1 MAWGAGGEAGEAAR
15 FGWKGAEGGCE
26 MSVSAPRSNHPE
38 EFGRRRSAETQRE
51 WASDSEAYR
60 LCRSRRR
67 GDVRRDDWRGRLRD
81 LKPSGEQPPR
91 GTKGKASE
99 YEAEGQISHPTRQPP
114 AAQSRSSA
122 EPPQPKGP
130 GVGHTLSTEVRLRLG
145 GNERRRSDS
154 SRGTGRGRAREGERR
169 VRYLSVPEG
178 GWAAA
183 KRKEEG
189 STP

>member
-81 LKPSGEQPPR
+81 LKPSGSSLPEGRRGRRASMRLRGKSLIRRGSLPQRRAEAVLSPRSPR
-91 GTKGKASE
+91 GLGWA
-99 YEAEGQISHPTRQPP
+99 IPW
-114 AAQSRSSA
+114 
-122 EPPQPKGP
+122 
-130 GVGHTLSTEVRLRLG
+130 STEVRLRLG
-145 GNERRRSDS
+145 GSERRRSDS

-169 VRYLSVPEG
+169 VRCLSVPEG
-178 GWAAA
+178 GLAAA
-183 KRKEEG
+183 KRKDEG